1 MSEVAAVMVPVAAL
15 KAWAGNPRKNDPA
28 VDEVAASIKRFGFGS
43 PIIARQE
50 NGEVICGHTRLK
62 AAIRLKLAS
71 VPVRYLDLSAE
82 EAHAYSLADNKL
94 GEIATW
100 DQVPLAD
107 AFRDL
112 EKAQVDLSGLGW
124 DGGELE
130 KFLGHKPGGMGGGGG
145 GGGVVTDPDEDDLP
159 EPPAVPVSK
168 PGEVYELGP
177 HRLVCGDCRD
187 LATVTALL
195 GGRKINLAFTSPPY
209 AAQREYDES
218 SGFKPIP
225 PDEYVAWFEAVQ
237 AAVRVNLAPDGSWFV
252 NIKAASSGL
261 DTELYVLDLVI
272 AHVRSWGWHWGAEF
286 CWERVGMP
294 GKPARR
300 FKNQFEPVYQF
311 ALGDWKFRPRE
322 VQVAS
327 DNVRTYSPDN
337 HWSHG
342 LKSSQGSSGKG
353 WAEQPSEG
361 MAYPGNRLPPFA
373 TATEGAHPAAYPP
386 GLPEFFVKAY
396 TDSGDAVFD
405 PFMGSGT
412 TLVAAA
418 KHGRVAYGTEISPR
432 YCDVIRRRWTRYAR
446 ANNLDAGPGALDG

>member
-82 EAHAYSLADNKL
+82 EAHAYALADNKL

-130 KFLGHKPGGMGGGGG
+130 KFLGHKPGGLGGGGG

-177 HRLVCGDCRD
+177 HRLVCGDCRNI
-187 LATVTALL
+187 ATVTALL

-252 NIKAASSGL
+252 NIKEHCEGGQRH
-261 DTELYVLDLVI
+261 LYVKDLTI
-272 AHVRSWGWHWGAEF
+272 AHVRQWGWMLIDEF
-286 CWERVGMP
+286 AWVRKGVP
-294 GKPARR
+294 GGWQYR
-300 FKNQFEPVYQF
+300 FKNEWEPCF
-311 ALGDWKFRPRE
+311 
-322 VQVAS
+322 
-327 DNVRTYSPDN
+327 
-337 HWSHG
+337 H
-342 LKSSQGSSGKG
+342 
-353 WAEQPSEG
+353 
-361 MAYPGNRLPPFA
+361 FA
-373 TATEGAHPAAYPP
+373 TAAPKCNKYAVAEESDQCFDVTDRKRKASASVFDCNAENGKVLREGLALPGNVVTINGKTEPEHNAGFPS
-386 GLPEFFVKAY
+386 GLPEWFIRAFSDVK
-396 TDSGDAVFD
+396 DAVYD

-418 KHGRVAYGTEISPR
+418 KHGRVAFGTEISPR

-446 ANNLDAGPGALDG
+446 ANNLDAGPGALDGGKA